1 MNDLFNVSNFLFT
14 ILYADD
20 TCVVLGGK
28 SLETLI
34 TLMNQE
40 LHLLYIW
47 LQSNKLTLN
56 FQKTYYMIFHRAR
69 LKLQSTTIDLQMG
82 DCNLNKANKLKYL
95 GVIIDDTISW
105 VHHITYIKNKIS
117 KGIGIMS
124 KASKYLKRKSLLTL
138 YYSYIYPYMIYC
150 IEAWGN
156 ASNCHLDQLYIIQKK
171 VIRLISF
178 TNYDIPSA
186 VTFKN
191 LEILPLNKLVY
202 NRIGIMMYKYSN
214 NLLPPAINDL
224 YVSNNDVHK
233 YSTRQKHLLYVNK
246 SNINVYAKSFGN
258 VSVRVWNALQSKID
272 VNVPISKF

>member
-1 MNDLFNVSNFLFT
+1 MNDIFNVSNFLFT
-14 ILYADD
+14 ILYTDD
-20 TCVVLGGK
+20 TCGVLDGK
-28 SLETLI
+28 SLENLI

-56 FQKTYYMIFHRAR
+56 FQKTYYIILHRAR
-69 LKLQSTTIDLQMG
+69 LKLHNTTIDFQMG
-82 DCNLNKANKLKYL
+82 DCNLNKANNLKYL

-117 KGIGIMS
+117 KGIGIIS
-124 KASKYLKRKSLLTL
+124 KASKYLKRNSLLTL

-178 TNYDIPSA
+178 TNYDISSA

-191 LEILPLNKLVY
+191 L
-202 NRIGIMMYKYSN
+202 
-214 NLLPPAINDL
+214 
-224 YVSNNDVHK
+224 
-233 YSTRQKHLLYVNK
+233 
-246 SNINVYAKSFGN
+246 
-258 VSVRVWNALQSKID
+258 
-272 VNVPISKF
+272 